1 MIRADLFRLSA
12 GLWEIHDLNTGVQ
25 RLFSTFA
32 RGWPGVGLLLLRAA
46 AGGSLIARSILLLGN
61 TPTLGTGFFQLLI
74 ATAGLLLIIGLWTPV
89 VATVMVLLELWRI
102 ISRQGDP
109 ASNILLCTLAL
120 AIALVGP
127 GAWSVDARLFGWKRI
142 DIDTRKNKR

>member
-1 MIRADLFRLSA
+1 VR
-12 GLWEIHDLNTGVQ
+12 

-32 RGWPGVGLLLLRAA
+32 RGWPGVGLLVLRVA
-46 AGGSLIARSILLLGN
+46 AGSSLIARAILVLGN
-61 TPTLGTGFFQLLI
+61 TLTFEIGFFQLFI

-102 ISRQGDP
+102 ISRHGDP
-109 ASNILLCTLAL
+109 ASDILLCALAF
-120 AIALVGP
+120 AIALLGP

-142 DIDTRKNKR
+142 EIDTQKNKR